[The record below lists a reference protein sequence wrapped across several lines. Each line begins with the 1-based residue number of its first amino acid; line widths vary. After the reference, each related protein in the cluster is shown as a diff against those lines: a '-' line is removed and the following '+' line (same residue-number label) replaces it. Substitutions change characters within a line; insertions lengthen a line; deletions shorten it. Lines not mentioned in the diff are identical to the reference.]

1 MDETIIVAYML
12 VLLVSILFR
21 RFAMIRYSALRG
33 KWDDDLIF
41 SFQKL
46 DKPTSFKDN
55 VISMDVWEEGL
66 VSCQENYFSS
76 LIKGIIS
83 PPNLL

>member
-1 MDETIIVAYML
+1 
-12 VLLVSILFR
+12 
-21 RFAMIRYSALRG
+21 MIRYSALRG

-55 VISMDVWEEGL
+55 VISMDIWEEGL
-66 VSCQENYFSS
+66 VSYQENYFSS
-76 LIKGIIS
+76 LNQRNYLSSQPIIAIMWYR
-83 PPNLL
+83 